1 MVRAEAAT
9 AVLRLGKFSVVVRRR
24 ALICCALLA
33 VGVLAA
39 LAFSLVLGPGGTQWG
54 SLLYGASERA
64 STTEA
69 LVFEW
74 RLSRALAAALFGACL
89 GLSGAIFQTI
99 THNPLGS
106 PDVLGLNA
114 GAYAGVVGV
123 LAIGASGYAAVAAG
137 AVTGSVVAALS
148 IYVLAFNR
156 GITGFRMVIVGIAV
170 SALLTAL
177 TSWFSVKAELDDA
190 MQAAIWGAGTLYGM
204 TWATLVPPALVA
216 LVLLTTCVPL
226 GRWLPQLDI
235 GDSIAAGTGMRV
247 EPIKLVLVLIGAA
260 FTAVVTAVAGPI
272 SFVALAAPQ
281 IARRITGGHRGTGVA
296 GPALVGALLLSVADL
311 LAQYLIP
318 DVKLPVGAVTVVLG
332 GGYLV
337 WLLAREGKRS

>member
-1 MVRAEAAT
+1 MSREAAVKVLRVGRLSVLVRRW
-9 AVLRLGKFSVVVRRR
+9 AVL
-24 ALICCALLA
+24 CCALLA
-33 VGVLAA
+33 LGVLASLA
-39 LAFSLVLGPGGTQWG
+39 LSLVLGPGGTPWG
-54 SLLYGASERA
+54 SLLFGASEQA
-64 STTEA
+64 SKAEA
-69 LVFEW
+69 LIFEW

-123 LAIGASGYAAVAAG
+123 LALGGGGYAAIA
-137 AVTGSVVAALS
+137 TGSVIGSVAAAMA
-148 IYVLAFNR
+148 IYLLAFHR
-156 GITGFRMVIVGIAV
+156 GITGFRLIIVGIAV

-204 TWATLVPPALVA
+204 SWGALLAPALVA
-216 LVLLTTCVPL
+216 LVLLTAGVPL
-226 GRWLPQLDI
+226 ARWLPQLDV
-235 GDSIAAGTGMRV
+235 GDSIAAGTGLRV
-247 EPIKLVLVLIGAA
+247 EPVKLVLVLLGAA

-281 IARRITGGHRGTGVA
+281 VARRITGGHSGTGVA
-296 GPALVGALLLSVADL
+296 GPALVGALLLSTADL
-311 LAQYLIP
+311 VAQYLIP

-337 WLLAREGKRS
+337 WLLAREGQRS